1 MRKPTMHQQLTET
14 LSVENETMEIARLEG
29 KCFLTAI
36 QVAKLIGKHPKW
48 LERKRWEGGGPAFRY
63 IGKSPIYEEQDV
75 LTWLDKIPKVTNT
88 SQLH

>member
-1 MRKPTMHQQLTET
+1 MQMKHHSEPPTEHQMVDSL
-14 LSVENETMEIARLEG
+14 AG
-29 KCFLTAI
+29 KRFLTAV

-75 LTWLDKIPKVTNT
+75 LDWMEHIPKVSNT
-88 SQLH
+88 SQLGC